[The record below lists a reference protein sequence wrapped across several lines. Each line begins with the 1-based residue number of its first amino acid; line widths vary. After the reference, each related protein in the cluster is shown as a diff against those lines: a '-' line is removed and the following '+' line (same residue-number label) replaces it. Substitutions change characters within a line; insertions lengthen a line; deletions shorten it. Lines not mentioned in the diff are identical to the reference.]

1 MAARAS
7 RAQRVIS
14 TAAAFVAVLALM
26 VVAVLTTESRAQ
38 TPETLH
44 LLASPVD
51 DVMPVLYAQRAGL
64 FARAGLNVVLDRANN
79 GGAVAA
85 AIAGSAADI
94 GKGDIGMIIGAHA
107 HDVPLV
113 IVAPAAV
120 YDPRTP
126 DCVLMVPASSP
137 IRSPRDLVGKT
148 IGVASINS
156 VMTVAIQAWL
166 DASGVSSASTQFVEI
181 PYSQMAQA
189 LARGRVDATTPVK
202 PFIADAVASG
212 DARVAYPIYSAI
224 SSRFLESVWFANRDF
239 VAKHQGAIAAF
250 ARTVAQA
257 STYTNAH
264 QAETVDLLS
273 TWANIDRDR
282 ASRMQRIVTGS
293 TVDARDI
300 QPVIDA
306 YATYKL
312 IAKPFA
318 AREIML
324 DR

>member
-1 MAARAS
+1 
-7 RAQRVIS
+7 
-14 TAAAFVAVLALM
+14 
-26 VVAVLTTESRAQ
+26 
-38 TPETLH
+38 
-44 LLASPVD
+44 
-51 DVMPVLYAQRAGL
+51 
-64 FARAGLNVVLDRANN
+64 
-79 GGAVAA
+79 
-85 AIAGSAADI
+85 
-94 GKGDIGMIIGAHA
+94 MIILAHA

-113 IVAPAAV
+113 ILAPAAV

-126 DCVLMVPASSP
+126 DCVLLVPASSA

-148 IGVASINS
+148 IGVASLNS
-156 VMTVAIQAWL
+156 VMTVAVQAWL

-181 PYSQMAQA
+181 PYSQMGQA

-224 SSRFLESVWFANRDF
+224 SSHFLESVWFANRDF

-264 QAETVDLLS
+264 QADTVDLLS
-273 TWANIDRDR
+273 MWANIDPDR

-293 TVDARDI
+293 VLDARDI

-312 IAKPFA
+312 IPKPFP
-318 AREIML
+318 AREIIV

>member
-1 MAARAS
+1 
-7 RAQRVIS
+7 VIRL
-14 TAAAFVAVLALM
+14 AAALLALL
-26 VVAVLTTESRAQ
+26 VLMTTSSPAQ

-64 FARAGLNVVLDRANN
+64 FARAGLSVVLDRATN

-85 AIAGSAADI
+85 AVAGGAADI
-94 GKGDIGMIIGAHA
+94 GKGDIGMIIAAHA
-107 HDVPLV
+107 RDVPLV

-126 DCVLMVPASSP
+126 DCVLLVPASST

-148 IGVASINS
+148 IGVASLNS

-166 DASGVSSASTQFVEI
+166 EASGVNSASTQFVEI

-224 SSRFLESVWFANRDF
+224 APRFLESVWFANRDF

-257 STYTNAH
+257 SAFTNAH
-264 QAETVDLLS
+264 QADTVDLLS
-273 TWANIDRDR
+273 AWANIDRDR

-293 TVDARDI
+293 VLDARDI

-306 YATYKL
+306 YATFKL

-324 DR
+324 ER